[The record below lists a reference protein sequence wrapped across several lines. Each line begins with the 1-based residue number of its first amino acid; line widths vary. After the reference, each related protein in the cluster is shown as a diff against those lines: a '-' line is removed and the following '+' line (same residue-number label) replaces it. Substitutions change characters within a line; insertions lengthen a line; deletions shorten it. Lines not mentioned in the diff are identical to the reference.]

1 MAINNLVMKISN
13 AFKDNSRYII
23 DDNISS
29 KALVIYGIDNKEY
42 ENIDI
47 GTKVIFPVNKHGLVY
62 GFMIYGS
69 TGYAIKG
76 YDIVSAGIASL
87 SYHVINTIR
96 RYTRD
101 EDKYNEDDLLQ
112 MQMFVLPNMRFGIGS
127 EIAKVTLKSMVT
139 SMLDLQSTY
148 SQHIKVIIKWD

>member
-1 MAINNLVMKISN
+1 MRITN
-13 AFKDNSRYII
+13 AFKDDSRFII

-29 KALVIYGIDNKEY
+29 EALVIYGIDNKEY

-76 YDIVSAGIASL
+76 YDIVSAGITSL

-96 RYTRD
+96 RYTQD
-101 EDKYNEDDLLQ
+101 EDKYKEDDLLQ
-112 MQMFVLPNMRFGIGS
+112 MQMFFLPNMRFGIGS

>member
-1 MAINNLVMKISN
+1 MAISNLVMKISN
-13 AFKDNSRYII
+13 AFKDDSRFII

-29 KALVIYGIDNKEY
+29 KALMVYGIDNKEY

-62 GFMIYGS
+62 GFIIYGS

-96 RYTRD
+96 RYTQD
-101 EDKYNEDDLLQ
+101 EDKYKEDDLLQ

-127 EIAKVTLKSMVT
+127 EIAKVTLKSMIT

>member
-1 MAINNLVMKISN
+1 LALNNLIIKISSV
-13 AFKDNSRYII
+13 FKDDSRFII
-23 DDNISS
+23 DNDISS
-29 KALVIYGIDNKEY
+29 KALLIYGNDNKDY

-47 GTKVIFPVNKHGLVY
+47 GTKVIFPVNKQGLVY

-96 RYTRD
+96 HYTQD
-101 EDKYNEDDLLQ
+101 EDKYKEDELLQ

-127 EIAKVTLKSMVT
+127 KIAKVTLRSMVT

>member
-1 MAINNLVMKISN
+1 MKMSSVFKDDSKFIIDNNITSN
-13 AFKDNSRYII
+13 AT
-23 DDNISS
+23 
-29 KALVIYGIDNKEY
+29 VIYGYEKKEY

-47 GTKVIFPVNKHGLVY
+47 GTKVIFTVNKHGLVY

-87 SYHVINTIR
+87 SYHVMNTIIR
-96 RYTRD
+96 FTQD
-101 EDKYNEDDLLQ
+101 ENHHKEDEFL
-112 MQMFVLPNMRFGIGS
+112 QMFVLPNMRFGIGS

-139 SMLDLQSTY
+139 SMLDLQSVY
-148 SQHIKVIIKWD
+148 SQHLRVIIKWD

>member
-1 MAINNLVMKISN
+1 MAINDLVMKISS
-13 AFKDNSRYII
+13 AFKDDSRFII
-23 DDNISS
+23 DNNITS
-29 KALVIYGIDNKEY
+29 KALVIYGYENKEY

-76 YDIVSAGIASL
+76 YDIVSAGITSL
-87 SYHVINTIR
+87 SYHVMNTIR
-96 RYTRD
+96 CYTQD
-101 EDKYNEDDLLQ
+101 ENNYKEDEVLQ
-112 MQMFVLPNMRFGIGS
+112 MQLFVLPNMRFGLGS

-139 SMLDLQSTY
+139 SMLDLQSIY